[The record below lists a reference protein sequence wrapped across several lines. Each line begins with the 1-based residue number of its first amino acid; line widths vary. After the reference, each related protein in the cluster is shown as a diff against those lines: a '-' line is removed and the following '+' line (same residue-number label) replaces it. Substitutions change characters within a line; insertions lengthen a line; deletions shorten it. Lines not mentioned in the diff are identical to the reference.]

1 MDLAFTDNS
10 QKKRGPSKNWTEAEI
25 EQEIKKLD
33 AKIEEAKEQQGDV
46 EVRDAILD
54 KAVFL
59 KEEAKDYPEAERV
72 FREAYA
78 KSGGASKKMEILFE
92 ILLMNI
98 EKFDIDALK
107 KDVNQCKLLVE
118 EGADWDKKN
127 KLKIFEGV
135 YCMLIRDLNRAADL
149 FISSIATFT
158 CVELMSYR
166 DFVFYTVVTAMV
178 TQERK
183 MIRKEV
189 VHSPDIL
196 AVIRDIP
203 FLRQYLESLYNCDYK
218 AFFESF
224 VEIIDMIK
232 ADKYLQTHSN
242 YFIKEMRLVAYRQY
256 LESFKSVTI
265 ENMARSFGVSADFI
279 DRELSNFIYIGK
291 INCKIDKV
299 SGVIETNRPNKKA
312 ELFHNTIKQGDA
324 LLNRVQ
330 KLARALDI

>member
-1 MDLAFTDNS
+1 
-10 QKKRGPSKNWTEAEI
+10 
-25 EQEIKKLD
+25 
-33 AKIEEAKEQQGDV
+33 
-46 EVRDAILD
+46 
-54 KAVFL
+54 
-59 KEEAKDYPEAERV
+59 
-72 FREAYA
+72 
-78 KSGGASKKMEILFE
+78 MEILFE
-92 ILLMNI
+92 IMLMNI

-107 KDVNQCKLLVE
+107 KDVNQCKILVD

-135 YCMLIRDLNRAADL
+135 YCMFVRDLKRAAEL
-149 FISSIATFT
+149 FMSSIATFT
-158 CVELMSYR
+158 CTELMSYK

-178 TQERK
+178 TQDRK
-183 MIRKEV
+183 TIRKEV

-203 FLRQYLESLYNCDYK
+203 FLRQYLESFYNCEYRS
-218 AFFESF
+218 FFEAF
-224 VEIIDMIK
+224 VEIIDAIK
-232 ADKYLQTHSN
+232 ADKYLNTHAN

-265 ENMARSFGVSADFI
+265 DNMARSFGVSADFI
-279 DRELSNFIYIGK
+279 DKELSNFIYIGK

-299 SGVIETNRPNKKA
+299 SGVIETNRPNRKA
-312 ELFHNTIKQGDA
+312 QLFGETIKQGDA